1 MKGGIIMKGYGLVK
15 KAFFVAYNL
24 FLFLTAAFNLFDMS
38 KQAYRWLAGVAAL
51 HLIFLNIFM
60 PTPVYR
66 FEQVLKDNEEKKI
79 SDEKVQ

>member
-1 MKGGIIMKGYGLVK
+1 MKKYALIK
-15 KAFFVAYNL
+15 KAFFIAYNL

-60 PTPVYR
+60 PIPEY
-66 FEQVLKDNEEKKI
+66 KI
-79 SDEKVQ
+79 ERALREDHTSDGEN

>member
-1 MKGGIIMKGYGLVK
+1 MKKYILIK

-24 FLFLTAAFNLFDMS
+24 FLFLIAAFNLFDMS

-60 PTPVYR
+60 PAPVYKL
-66 FEQVLKDNEEKKI
+66 EQALKEDQTFDEE
-79 SDEKVQ
+79 V

>member
-1 MKGGIIMKGYGLVK
+1 MRRYTLVK

-60 PTPVYR
+60 PTPMYK
-66 FEQVLKDNEEKKI
+66 FERALEADKEEKTSNEE
-79 SDEKVQ
+79 VQ

>member
-1 MKGGIIMKGYGLVK
+1 MKGYGLIK

-24 FLFLTAAFNLFDMS
+24 FLFLTAVFNLFDMS

-60 PTPVYR
+60 PTPMYK
-66 FEQVLKDNEEKKI
+66 FEQALKANKEEKTSNEE
-79 SDEKVQ
+79 VQ

>member
-1 MKGGIIMKGYGLVK
+1 MKEYCLVK

-60 PTPVYR
+60 PTPIYK
-66 FEQVLKDNEEKKI
+66 FEQALKVEKEEKTSNEE
-79 SDEKVQ
+79 VQ

>member
-1 MKGGIIMKGYGLVK
+1 MRRYALVK

-60 PTPVYR
+60 PTPIYKL
-66 FEQVLKDNEEKKI
+66 EQALKDDKEEKTSNEEV
-79 SDEKVQ
+79 S

>member
-1 MKGGIIMKGYGLVK
+1 MKKYTLVK

-24 FLFLTAAFNLFDMS
+24 FLFLTCVFNLFDMS

-60 PTPVYR
+60 PLPIY
-66 FEQVLKDNEEKKI
+66 KDEHKEDKTFNEKN
-79 SDEKVQ
+79 Q